1 MNSNSRASIHNS
13 SFLLPNSRVALA
25 LLLLLTGVGWL
36 TMSGHTYARDEETVF
51 ATAVSLFD
59 RHQFA
64 LPEGLPV
71 VEVRR
76 GVNGVGYSPF
86 GTLQSVLLAP
96 VYGASKLLW
105 GKAQEPYTGYASR

>member
-1 MNSNSRASIHNS
+1 MDDSTSTQDSKLSTQNW
-13 SFLLPNSRVALA
+13 RVALA
-25 LLLLLTGVGWL
+25 ILLLLTGFGWL

-105 GKAQEPYTGYASR
+105 GKAQEP